1 MWMSTLIVLILTS
14 ALFIAA
20 MWKAHGLPLEALRSS
35 WRTFTMA
42 FPLVVCAFLCEG
54 LITFLVPPEWVRK
67 WLAEEAGWRGI
78 ALGCAAGALTPG
90 GPYTSFPIAMVL
102 LKAGASVSTVVTYL
116 TAWQLW
122 SFTRYPL
129 EIAFVGAPL
138 TVLRF
143 SVTLFVP
150 PVAGLLAGRLSRFFL

>member
-1 MWMSTLIVLILTS
+1 MWMSTVLIIIVTV
-14 ALFIAA
+14 ALFITAV
-20 MWKAHGLPLEALRSS
+20 WKAHGLPTEALRSS
-35 WRTFTMA
+35 WQTFVMT

-54 LITFLVPPEWVRK
+54 LIKFLVPPEWIQR

-78 ALGCAAGALTPG
+78 AIGCLAGALTPG

-102 LKAGASVSTVVTYL
+102 LRAGASAGTVVTYL

-143 SVTLFVP
+143 GVTFFVP
-150 PVAGLLAGRLSRFFL
+150 PLAGLLAQRLSRFFL

>member
-1 MWMSTLIVLILTS
+1 MWLSTMLIVVIT
-14 ALFIAA
+14 AGLFLVAV
-20 MWKAHGLPLEALRSS
+20 WKAHGLPMEALRSS
-35 WRTFTMA
+35 WQTFQVT

-54 LITFLVPPEWVRK
+54 LIKFLIPPEWIQK

-78 ALGCAAGALTPG
+78 LVGCVAGALTPG

-102 LKAGASVSTVVTYL
+102 VKAGASAGTVVTYL

-122 SFTRYPL
+122 SFTRYPM
-129 EIAFVGAPL
+129 EIAFVGVPL

-143 SVTLFVP
+143 GVTVFVP
-150 PVAGLLAGRLSRFFL
+150 PLAGVLAQRLSRFVL